1 MAWTEYQREGSS
13 LKNYVWQE
21 NVIDHNFKKLDDM
34 FAISRTID
42 EDGRPKFDIEIKSV
56 KSHFF
61 GYLINAS
68 RTYWRKELEYAFE
81 DKSIDEKEAYH
92 KARTS
97 SI

>member
-1 MAWTEYQREGSS
+1 
-13 LKNYVWQE
+13 
-21 NVIDHNFKKLDDM
+21 M

-68 RTYWRKELEYAFE
+68 RTYWRKELEYASRAE
-81 DKSIDEKEAYH
+81 VLMKRRLTI
-92 KARTS
+92 RLTS